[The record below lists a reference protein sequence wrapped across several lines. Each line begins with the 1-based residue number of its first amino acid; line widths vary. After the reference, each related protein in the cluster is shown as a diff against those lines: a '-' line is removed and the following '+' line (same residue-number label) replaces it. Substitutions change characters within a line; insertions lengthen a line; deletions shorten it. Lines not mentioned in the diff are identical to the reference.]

1 MELDHPLSASEL
13 PQHSQKDEAMT
24 LQTALAQFAQS
35 QITLDWDEWFALVL
49 AAHKE
54 PGQWRG
60 AWARLD
66 PADRKAFV
74 ALLRKDAGPLSDH
87 ILRSIVR
94 NTPTDSDDP
103 LLELACD
110 DAADATDRQLK
121 RLNELK
127 IAAESDIQALSQ
139 VLETYT
145 SIEELR
151 SEEQRLR
158 EEIDQNPELAERHAL
173 EEHIRQLK
181 TYRDSLLSRDRNE
194 RETEQR
200 RLIEETELLK
210 AEKDK
215 LESEIRRARGE
226 RSAAKKELTEVQD
239 EWNQEQAH
247 LEELHTQIR
256 DLEGR
261 LEQTRAMTDDLTSF
275 TNNLHSTLQ
284 QASSD
289 LNTMS
294 QKLKAIIGRKLPLPW
309 PFRSGR
315 G

>member
-1 MELDHPLSASEL
+1 
-13 PQHSQKDEAMT
+13 MT
-24 LQTALAQFAQS
+24 LQAALIRFARS
-35 QITLDWDEWFALVL
+35 QTMLDWDEWFALVL
-49 AAHKE
+49 AAHKG
-54 PGQWRG
+54 PRQWRG
-60 AWARLD
+60 AWEGLE
-66 PADRKAFV
+66 PADRKTLVTLF
-74 ALLRKDAGPLSDH
+74 RKDAGPLSDH
-87 ILRSIVR
+87 ILRSIAD

-103 LLELACD
+103 LLELARD
-110 DAADATDRQLK
+110 DAADATNRQLE
-121 RLNELK
+121 RLDELK
-127 IAAESDIQALSQ
+127 RAVEDDVRGLSQ
-139 VLETYT
+139 VLESYT
-145 SIEELR
+145 AIEELR
-151 SEEQRLR
+151 SEKQRWQ
-158 EEIDQNPELAERHAL
+158 EKIAQDPELAERHAL

-210 AEKDK
+210 AKKDK